1 MAIGVPRYLSYA
13 ARCLGVSPPRSHHH
27 GHGDEVLKADASSR
41 EKPSGYPVAK
51 EPVPLGRQRGY

>member
-1 MAIGVPRYLSYA
+1 
-13 ARCLGVSPPRSHHH
+13 
-27 GHGDEVLKADASSR
+27 GDEVLKADASSR